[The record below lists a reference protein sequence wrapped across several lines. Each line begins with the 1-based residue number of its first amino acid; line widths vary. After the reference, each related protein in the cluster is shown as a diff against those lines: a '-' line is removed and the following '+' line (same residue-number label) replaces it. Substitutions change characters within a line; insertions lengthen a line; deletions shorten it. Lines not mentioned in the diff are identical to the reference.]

1 MGHVEFDRADACAQ
15 AANGLNTTL
24 LIVAGVF
31 AFGSVFFLAKALG
44 ALRGGKPVKSV
55 NRLVLFV
62 LCLAVAGVFGGV
74 AVGTYGYRAL
84 TKEETVAL
92 IEIERLPK
100 GRFSAVFVYPDGGRQ
115 VFDLAGDEIY
125 VDARI
130 LKWKAPAN
138 LLGLHTAFE
147 LDRVAGRYAR
157 VEDERERPRSVF
169 PVSPAGPVDLFY
181 LRHKFPV
188 LEPLVDAEYGSA
200 SYVTA
205 KDGVTL
211 ELRVSTTGLL
221 LRDAPADASAP

>member
-1 MGHVEFDRADACAQ
+1 M
-15 AANGLNTTL
+15 NTTL

-31 AFGSVFFLAKALG
+31 AFGSVFFLAKAFG
-44 ALRGGKPVKSV
+44 ALRGGKPVKTV
-55 NRLVLFV
+55 NRLVLFA
-62 LCLAVAGVFGGV
+62 LCFAIAGLFGGV

-92 IEIERLPK
+92 IEIERLPE
-100 GRFSAVFVYPDGGRQ
+100 GRFSAAFVYPNGAKQ

-138 LLGLHTAFE
+138 LLGLHTAYE

-157 VEDERERPRSVF
+157 VEDERDRPRSVF
-169 PVSPAGPVDLFY
+169 PVSPAGPVDVFY

-200 SYVTA
+200 SYVAA
-205 KDGVTL
+205 KDGATL

-221 LRDAPADASAP
+221 LRDAPDDASAP